1 MYLQIAQAVL
11 GGLGG
16 WLGNASK
23 NATARANN
31 MLSGV
36 NAREGNAVRGRKNEA
51 AAAQGAL
58 ARFVQSVNNNR
69 ALAAGGNAQ
78 EALVVNA
85 LRQSDAMAGVS
96 FSESI
101 RAAEQA
107 GHAAASQA
115 SAGVDGDVV
124 DMVNTSTA
132 LRDSIVRQSI
142 ADNQDAA
149 AYDASRRAG
158 LVMSQMIGGLDQSVI
173 LDSLDYNVD
182 VAQVQAKSSMF
193 ADVLGGAL
201 PGLNN
206 LAGDFANNTKPAPKM
221 NFVWNAAK
229 DSQAA
234 SEAPDY
240 LQLFSR

>member
-1 MYLQIAQAVL
+1 ML
-11 GGLGG
+11 G
-16 WLGNASK
+16 
-23 NATARANN
+23 
-31 MLSGV
+31 
-36 NAREGNAVRGRKNEA
+36 
-51 AAAQGAL
+51 Q
-58 ARFVQSVNNNR
+58 
-69 ALAAGGNAQ
+69 
-78 EALVVNA
+78 
-85 LRQSDAMAGVS
+85 S

-101 RAAEQA
+101 RSAEQA

-158 LVMSQMIGGLDQSVI
+158 LVMSQMVGSLDQSVI

-182 VAQVQAKSSMF
+182 VAQRQAKSSVF
-193 ADVLGGAL
+193 ADVIGGAL
-201 PGLNN
+201 PGLMNM
-206 LAGDFANNTKPAPKM
+206 AGEYANNYKPAPKAT
-221 NFVWNAAK
+221 FVWNAAK
-229 DSQAA
+229 DSQEA
-234 SEAPDY
+234 SDA